1 MIILNKINGLKAG
14 VGALVGAVLPAR
26 CAVSG
31 EMVEAPG
38 LVHPA
43 VWSKIGFIVRPFCA
57 RCGVRFDVPVDDD
70 DVCPACL
77 VKSPHFDAARA
88 AVAYD
93 DTSRDLILAFKH
105 GDATHLVT
113 TLGPWVMRAAGE
125 FQGAVDMV
133 MPVPLHRWRLL
144 ARRYNQAGILARFIA
159 RGWRVPFVHDVLV
172 RVKRTESQGHKTRA
186 ERLKNVAGA
195 FRVLPARRAD
205 IKGRCI
211 LLVDDVYTTGATVN
225 ACARALKRAG
235 ASAVY
240 VVTIA
245 RVMRDV
251 TLD

>member
-1 MIILNKINGLKAG
+1 MSSNINILMNGVRG
-14 VGALVGAVLPAR
+14 LVGAVLPAR
-26 CAVSG
+26 CAVTG

-38 LVHPA
+38 LVHPT
-43 VWSKIGFIVRPFCA
+43 VWGKIGFIARPFCA
-57 RCGVRFDVPVDDD
+57 RCGVRFDIPVDDD

-88 AVAYD
+88 AVVYD

-105 GDATHLVT
+105 GDAMHLVT
-113 TLGPWVMRAAGE
+113 TLGPWVARAADE
-125 FQGAVDMV
+125 FQGNVDMV

-144 ARRYNQAGILARFIA
+144 ARRYNQAGVLGRFIA
-159 RGWRVPFVHDVLV
+159 RGWGVPFVHDALI

-195 FRVLPARRAD
+195 FRVPVQMRAQV
-205 IKGRCI
+205 KGKRI

-235 ASAVY
+235 AGAVY
-240 VVTIA
+240 VATIA

-251 TLD
+251 NLD